1 MDDALRLFLLFI
13 HLVAF
18 AVTLAAVFIED
29 LRMAASR
36 FARPDA
42 RRLQITARIVL
53 GGFCV
58 LAATGLSLVAI
69 DTGFDRTI
77 MLSKPKLMA
86 KLSVVL
92 VLLANGLVLYLYAFP
107 ALWRKAA
114 RPVRIPFTLCVLGG
128 VNSASW
134 FYASFLGIAKT
145 LVISYTG
152 FMALYALIVCGAV
165 GASLLISWRHL
176 AKVLSTDRPQASSR
190 AAPQLV
196 IQ

>member
-29 LRMAASR
+29 LRMAANR
-36 FARPDA
+36 FARLDP
-42 RRLQITARIVL
+42 RRLQITADVVL
-53 GGFCV
+53 SGLCV
-58 LAATGLSLVAI
+58 LAATGLCIVAI
-69 DTGFDRTI
+69 DTGFDPAI

-92 VLLANGLVLYLYAFP
+92 VLLANGLVLHFYAFP
-107 ALWRKAA
+107 TLFSKAA
-114 RPVRIPFTLCVLGG
+114 RPVRTSFLLCVLGG
-128 VNSASW
+128 VSSASW